1 MESGIRRRQKKL
13 PGYEAHFPVK
23 EGKVKSE
30 LALQGAPV
38 QRLPPE
44 RFCAGKKRSR
54 PKEYGHRGKAEGNS
68 KDAVAGGCQL
78 TTLLEAGS
86 LLKEGM
92 SGTSPWLP
100 QCVSHTKG
108 SLDGVTNTGG

>member
-38 QRLPPE
+38 QRLLA
-44 RFCAGKKRSR
+44 RNVQDLKSMAIVGKLREI
-54 PKEYGHRGKAEGNS
+54 PKM
-68 KDAVAGGCQL
+68 L
-78 TTLLEAGS
+78 
-86 LLKEGM
+86 
-92 SGTSPWLP
+92 
-100 QCVSHTKG
+100 
-108 SLDGVTNTGG
+108 